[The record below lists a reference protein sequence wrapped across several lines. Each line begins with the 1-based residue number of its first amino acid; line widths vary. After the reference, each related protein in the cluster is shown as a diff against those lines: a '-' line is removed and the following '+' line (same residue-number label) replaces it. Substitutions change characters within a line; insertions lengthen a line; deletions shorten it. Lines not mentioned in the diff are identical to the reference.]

1 MPAAD
6 VIITYTTVTATAV
19 RHIQVGEPALE
30 ARLLQLSALLN
41 ERTGPVRLAALK
53 HLLAVLDSE
62 RTELRLLVAA
72 SGAAVQ
78 VRTVLPPFTTCRVL
92 HMCARSQPL
101 LRSDGRAVI

>member
-1 MPAAD
+1 MYDCLHTSATTAA
-6 VIITYTTVTATAV
+6 AQ
-19 RHIQVGEPALE
+19 HIQVGEPALE

-78 VRTVLPPFTTCRVL
+78 VHSMLPLQQALATQYR
-92 HMCARSQPL
+92 
-101 LRSDGRAVI
+101 I